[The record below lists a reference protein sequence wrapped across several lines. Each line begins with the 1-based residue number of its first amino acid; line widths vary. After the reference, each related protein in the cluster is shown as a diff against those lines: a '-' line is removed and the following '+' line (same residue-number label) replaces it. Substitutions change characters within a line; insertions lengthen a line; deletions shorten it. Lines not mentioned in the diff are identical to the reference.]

1 MKHTLFFFASIAVMF
16 TSFPTNSS
24 GGLDLSSGLLLFPL
38 LFATVSISVIGV
50 WDRGAGGAIAPPVGI
65 LAILQVNIDLPQFP
79 GRLNHC
85 TQVQHTCTGTVIEI
99 SL

>member
-1 MKHTLFFFASIAVMF
+1 MS
-16 TSFPTNSS
+16 
-24 GGLDLSSGLLLFPL
+24 DLKETKKIKVVQLHEY
-38 LFATVSISVIGV
+38 IGV